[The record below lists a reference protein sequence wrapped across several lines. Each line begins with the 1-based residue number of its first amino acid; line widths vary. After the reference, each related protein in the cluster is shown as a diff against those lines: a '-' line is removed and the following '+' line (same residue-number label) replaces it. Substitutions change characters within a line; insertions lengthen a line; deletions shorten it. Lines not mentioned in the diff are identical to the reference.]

1 MKNPL
6 GLGPIGHTLA
16 SVYSNTFKQK
26 NRLTAS
32 QFFIKY
38 FPLELN
44 AMRKPLTPAGAVTSL
59 FFILSLSA
67 TLGTSRSTPPCSSG
81 TSIHPRINSKTRL
94 TPSRDVGADDGQ
106 QLEEFNL
113 EMDWNPSSC
122 FGDDMCDSS
131 KITNAFT
138 FSEMTAT
145 LIDRSKNNSRC
156 WDESSDQAKKL
167 VVSDEVSK
175 GTKKALEC
183 MFENAAGSNEDLWR
197 DVYVSEGSCSG
208 MSPSQYFDTI
218 TRLYMSVGANQIASD
233 FGVLS
238 HSGIG
243 NETEISVDRDSFLD
257 YVTAR
262 VGRKAWIECDPDTR
276 ILRNVQV
283 CINPNDPYLIQDC
296 TMDRNDPASTNGIPC
311 RGELRLPIQPG
322 GNISDK
328 CSAYLLSEPKPALDG
343 ANTRIIDPS
352 RPGSSSQRWG
362 RSSLVIGAF
371 VLLMAP

>member
-6 GLGPIGHTLA
+6 GLGP
-16 SVYSNTFKQK
+16 SVYSNPFKQK

-59 FFILSLSA
+59 FFILSMSA

-81 TSIHPRINSKTRL
+81 ASIHPRINSKTRL
-94 TPSRDVGADDGQ
+94 TPSPTTRRVAALVTGADDGQ
-106 QLEEFNL
+106 LLEKFNL

-138 FSEMTAT
+138 VSEMTAS
-145 LIDRSKNNSRC
+145 LIDPSKNNSRC
-156 WDESSDQAKKL
+156 WDKSSDQAKKL

-183 MFENAAGSNEDLWR
+183 MFEAAAGSNEDLWR
-197 DVYVSEGSCSG
+197 DVYVGEGSCSG

-238 HSGIG
+238 HSGTG

-262 VGRKAWIECDPDTR
+262 VGRKAWIGCDPDTR
-276 ILRNVQV
+276 ILLNVQV

-328 CSAYLLSEPKPALDG
+328 CSAYLLSEPKPATD
-343 ANTRIIDPS
+343 
-352 RPGSSSQRWG
+352 GSSSQRWG